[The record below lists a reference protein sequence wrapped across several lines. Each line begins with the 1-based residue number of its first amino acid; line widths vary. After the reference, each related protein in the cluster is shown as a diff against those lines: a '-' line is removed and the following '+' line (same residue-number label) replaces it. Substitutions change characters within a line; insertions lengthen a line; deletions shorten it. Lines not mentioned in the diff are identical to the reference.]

1 MKRLLL
7 CMMMSLLLA
16 GCGDDKGN
24 GNGGGEGQTFKY
36 FRLTTALNPQL
47 PKNVTLTM
55 DSAAG
60 TIEGVIPEPI
70 SNMTLVPEFW
80 LGGEVTMDGEAVESG
95 VTAIDFSEPVVF
107 NVELEGDKK
116 VYTVDIWNYTELP
129 IVHITTDSNAPIVDK
144 ENWIKGTMRIEG
156 KGRFADLS
164 STAIEIRG
172 RGNSTWDYPKKP
184 YAIKLGSK
192 AEVAGMPA
200 HKRWVLLAHWNDKV
214 TLRTEL
220 AFWLGREYA
229 DFDWKQGGEQV
240 ELFLNGQHM
249 GGYFLCEH
257 IKVDKNRIPDGYS
270 IEIDAKAAADEPVF
284 FTDITNLPFNVKD
297 PEVSVGSLE
306 FGTIVNS
313 INNFEALLFGDKW
326 LDAESGYKTIADIG
340 SFVDWWLSNEFSKN
354 KDAAFETSCYLN
366 LTADGHIKMGPL
378 WDYDLGWGNYV
389 FNFDITPYI
398 NNPEGFWIKEEAA
411 WIYRMFDDPEFVALV
426 KEKWSRMYAD
436 KELII
441 AKIHELAAR
450 QRASAYMNDIRWRR
464 LTTAG
469 DYSLIV
475 RYYDREVKDFVEWV
489 TRRLDW
495 MEEAIKEL

>member
-16 GCGDDKGN
+16 GCGDDRGN
-24 GNGGGEGQTFKY
+24 GDGGGEEQVFKY

-47 PKNVTLTM
+47 PKNVLLTM

-70 SNMTLVPEFW
+70 SSMTLVPEFW
-80 LGGEVTMDGEAVESG
+80 LGGEVTMDGKAVESG
-95 VTAIDFSEPVVF
+95 VTAVDFSEPVVF
-107 NVELEGDKK
+107 NVELEGAQKS
-116 VYTVDIWNYTELP
+116 YTVDIWNYTELP

-156 KGRFADLS
+156 KGRFADFS
-164 STAIEIRG
+164 SSAIEIRG

-249 GGYFLCEH
+249 GNYFLCEH
-257 IKVDKNRIPDGYS
+257 IKVDKNRVPDGYV
-270 IEIDAKAAADEPVF
+270 IEIDEKAAADEPVF
-284 FTDITNLPFNVKD
+284 YTAITRLPFNVKD
-297 PEVSVGSLE
+297 PEVAVGSAE
-306 FGTIVNS
+306 FAAVEKAVND
-313 INNFEALLFGDKW
+313 FEAILYGDDF
-326 LDAESGYKTIADIG
+326 LDEEAGYKSIAEIE
-340 SFVDWWLSNEFSKN
+340 SFVDWWISNEFSKN
-354 KDAAFETSCYLN
+354 ADATFFTSCYMN
-366 LTADGHIKMGPL
+366 LTAEGKIKMGPL

-389 FNFDITPYI
+389 FDFPSTPFI
-398 NNPEGFWIKEEAA
+398 NSPEGFLIKDGAEWIT
-411 WIYRMFDDPEFVALV
+411 RMFEDPEFVALV
-426 KEKWSRMYAD
+426 KEKWSVMYAD
-436 KELII
+436 RTVIVEKIKEL
-441 AKIHELAAR
+441 AERQLASVYLNDLR
-450 QRASAYMNDIRWRR
+450 WQRLSDV
-464 LTTAG
+464 G
-469 DYSLIV
+469 DYSLI
-475 RYYDREVKDFVEWV
+475 RTYYKREVNNFIEWINARFV
-489 TRRLDW
+489 W
-495 MEEAIKEL
+495 MNSAIESL